1 MKRPLSFDFVNLNSV
16 ADMRLPEIEFTTEA
30 VRELPEY
37 PGFYLKVR
45 YSINQLFSKLIPLV
59 ALRS

>member
-1 MKRPLSFDFVNLNSV
+1 MKRPLSFDFVNLISV
-16 ADMRLPEIEFTTEA
+16 ADMRLPEIEFTTEMQF
-30 VRELPEY
+30 PEY